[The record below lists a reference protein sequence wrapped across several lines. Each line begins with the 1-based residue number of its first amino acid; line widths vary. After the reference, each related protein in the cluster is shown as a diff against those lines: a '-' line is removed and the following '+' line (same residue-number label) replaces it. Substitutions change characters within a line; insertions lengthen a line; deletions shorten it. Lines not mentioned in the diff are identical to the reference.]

1 MPKEVIGEMMEIKK
15 RALVVDLSYQ
25 VHRYLSVPQ
34 INELRNKDK
43 VKVGGVYGVLK
54 ALNGAMTSGCYSKVI
69 CCMDSYPAFRKQL
82 FPSYKS
88 SRRNNPDSPEYASYI
103 AADKWGWSEKST
115 QEFTFRMLKALL
127 PKLKIKTIIQEN
139 VEGDDLVYHT
149 CKYLTEQGWECTAMS
164 DDKDYLQLINLV
176 PGIRVLRAMHGDVIT
191 ETNFFEKLKVHPD
204 WFIFY
209 KAMMGDPSDEIPSV
223 VKGFGEASI
232 IKFVN
237 TAHDNGIDPNDLTV
251 YDKMFDL
258 AKNWGDTRSKRCVQ
272 KFTESCLMPLRK
284 NLKLMDFR
292 ECPYGLN
299 KREELHKEINKEVT
313 LDIEGAMKLLSDL
326 EMKSMMA
333 LPHSPIITRLT

>member
-1 MPKEVIGEMMEIKK
+1 MQQENK

-34 INELRNKDK
+34 MKDLRTRDK

-54 ALNGAMTSGCYSKVI
+54 ALNYALANDRYNKVI

-82 FPSYKS
+82 MPSYKS
-88 SRRNNPDSPEYASYI
+88 SRRSNPDSPEYASYV
-103 AADKWGWSEKST
+103 ATDQWGWSQKST
-115 QEFTFRMLKALL
+115 QEFTFRMLKLLL

-149 CKYLTEQGWECTAMS
+149 CKYLTDNGWQCTAMS
-164 DDKDYLQLINLV
+164 DDKDYLQLIGLIPN
-176 PGIRVLRAMHGDVIT
+176 IRVLRAMHGDIIT
-191 ETNFFEKLKVHPD
+191 KENFFDKIKVHPE

-209 KAMMGDPSDEIPSV
+209 KALMGDPSDEIPSV

-237 TAHDNGIDPNDLTV
+237 AAYEKGIDPSETSV
-251 YDKMFDL
+251 YNKLFELAGSWEDKKS
-258 AKNWGDTRSKRCVQ
+258 AKNVK
-272 KFTESCLMPLRK
+272 KLTEDSLIPLRK
-284 NLKLMDFR
+284 NLRLMDFR

-299 KREELHKEINKEVT
+299 KREELQKLIESEIT
-313 LDIEGAMKLLSDL
+313 LDAEGALKLFNDL
-326 EMKSMMA
+326 EMKTMMT
-333 LPHSPIITRLT
+333 LPYSPVITRLT